1 MKTRY
6 LFSFAVSLG
15 ALASSA
21 GAHAAEVPL
30 RGPHVHVVSTA
41 ALGES
46 LRFNN
51 PYRLQ
56 RPLGSTTESV
66 SLAAPYADLGV
77 LVTHGRP
84 SGFEH
89 GGSVRLAFA
98 LSGISQSVVTPS
110 YVLLRRLSPRLEVWG
125 RAGLP
130 YVTGP
135 SPNVG
140 GELSLGGAWLF
151 TGGVGVTAEVGATGF
166 YGAATREVSATFI
179 PLAFAQLGV
188 AIDWEVLP

>member
-1 MKTRY
+1 MSARRTS
-6 LFSFAVSLG
+6 LSVSLFVA
-15 ALASSA
+15 ALAAEAS
-21 GAHAAEVPL
+21 AAEVPS
-30 RGPHVHVVSTA
+30 RGAHVHLVSTA

-51 PYRLQ
+51 PYRLE
-56 RPLGSTTESV
+56 RPLGSTPDSV

-77 LVTHGRP
+77 IATRGRLT
-84 SGFEH
+84 GFEH
-89 GGSVRLAFA
+89 GASLRLAFA

-140 GELSLGGAWLF
+140 GELSLGAVWLF
-151 TGGVGVTAEVGATGF
+151 TGAAGITAEVGATGF

-179 PLAFAQLGV
+179 PLAFAQVGV
-188 AIDWEVLP
+188 AIDWELLP